1 MKKIKIMP
9 EYKCFPVW
17 IYGENGELIENDLPA
32 YLIEDKEINS
42 KFVQIQEIY
51 DGLYLD
57 TEKEFKYIGFKE
69 NEQREAFFRD
79 LLSAINLLK
88 SKLNDEYIIEDNTDY
103 KTQYYYL

>member
-17 IYGENGELIENDLPA
+17 IYGENDELIENDLPPH
-32 YLIEDKEINS
+32 LIGDNEIAS
-42 KFVQIQEIY
+42 KLVHIQEIY

-57 TEKEFKYIGFKE
+57 TEKEFKYTGFKE

-79 LLSAINLLK
+79 LHSAINLLK
-88 SKLNDEYIIEDNTDY
+88 SKLNDEYIIEDNTDWLSNSI
-103 KTQYYYL
+103 Q